1 MNSKPLKKTGKKYF
15 PKKGCENQLI
25 ILPLQSEIQEIIL
38 KDNRIKKFNYVFNYR
53 SKKRNF

>member
-1 MNSKPLKKTGKKYF
+1 MGKELIVSKFMGKNMNSEPLKKTVKKYF

-38 KDNRIKKFNYVFNYR
+38 KITE
-53 SKKRNF
+53 